1 MRATV
6 TQSGYNGTN
15 YGGEKETVGQLKIV
29 SKISGK
35 EGLRVP
41 FDARFYMG
49 RSRTAATVYCTV
61 WVHGYK
67 DGQEVY
73 TSGTGRAGGY
83 GYHKQSAALDAALR
97 DAGVRLF
104 GSPYAGSDNE
114 DLSKECSISG
124 CGSSSMAA
132 AAEAVA
138 KEVGAV
144 LGSGDYII
152 ID

>member
-15 YGGEKETVGQLKIV
+15 YGGDKETVGQLKV
-29 SKISGK
+29 VAKIEGK
-35 EGLRVP
+35 DGLRVP

-83 GYHKQSAALDAALR
+83 GYHKQSAALADALR

-104 GSPYAGSDNE
+104 GSPYAGRE
-114 DLSKECSISG
+114 DEDPTKECSISG
-124 CGSSSMAA
+124 CGSSSMDT

-138 KEVGAV
+138 REVGAV
-144 LGSGDYII
+144 LTPGEFMII
-152 ID
+152 N